1 MSTIH
6 QLRVVGI
13 AEGISFI
20 VLVFIAMPLKY
31 LAGYPLAVTI
41 GGSIH
46 GFLFVI
52 YLIAL
57 VRALV
62 EHKWGGKKALEVF
75 VAALYPCG
83 TFILDR
89 KLRLEERNG
98 ADN

>member
-1 MSTIH
+1 MSTIR

-41 GGSIH
+41 AGSIH
-46 GFLFVI
+46 GFLFIV
-52 YLIAL
+52 YLIVM
-57 VRALV
+57 VRALM
-62 EHKWGGKKALEVF
+62 EHKLGGKKILEVF
-75 VAALYPCG
+75 VATLDPCG

-98 ADN
+98 AD

>member
-1 MSTIH
+1 MSTIR
-6 QLRVVGI
+6 QLRIVGI

-41 GGSIH
+41 VGSIH
-46 GFLFVI
+46 GFLFI
-52 YLIAL
+52 LYLIAM

-62 EHKWGGKKALEVF
+62 EHKWAGKKILEVF
-75 VAALYPCG
+75 VASLYPCG

-98 ADN
+98 VDH